1 MAEDLNSAL
10 TEIGLTQYEAKIYKT
25 LTGEGVST
33 AKDVSNICGIPYG
46 KIYEVISSLSKKG
59 FIEVL
64 PTKPMKYRALDPCI
78 ILKSVKE
85 ERLKK
90 LNNAESIIT
99 AELRTSFEKTKE
111 FMESKGYF
119 WIISGRMAINK
130 KIEELLNKANNYVY
144 IYTTAKGMERLS
156 LYNDIIK
163 KAAKRGVDVKISA
176 SSDAQLDSF
185 KFLKMLDLKSSNLKL
200 ENHLVCIDGKEA
212 LIYEAIPDDESTKYG
227 RDIGMWVSNV
237 SFTDFIETLFLTHH
251 NSSRKVE

>member
-85 ERLKK
+85 ERLSK
-90 LNNAESIIT
+90 LNKAETIIT
-99 AELRTSFEKTKE
+99 SELGKSFEKTKE

-119 WIISGRMAINK
+119 WVVSGRMAVNK

-144 IYTTAKGMERLS
+144 VYTTAKGLERLNT
-156 LYNDIIK
+156 YNEIFK
-163 KAAKRGVDVKISA
+163 KAAKRGVDIKISA
-176 SSDAQLDSF
+176 SSDAQHNPL
-185 KFLKMLDLKSSNLKL
+185 KFLKPLNIKLSNLKL
-200 ENHLVCIDGKEA
+200 GNHLICIDGKEA
-212 LIYEAIPDDESTKYG
+212 LIYEAIPDDESTRYG
-227 RDIGMWVSNV
+227 RDIGMWVSNS
-237 SFTDFIETLFLTHH
+237 SFTDFIETLFLAHH
-251 NSSRKVE
+251 NSSQKVE